1 MVTKTDSYLSDHWSE
16 RAIRKYP
23 PFKHPPHD
31 YLGCSP
37 SFHVRCDKLRNV
49 VSI

>member
-1 MVTKTDSYLSDHWSE
+1 MVTKTDSYLSNHRSE
-16 RAIRKYP
+16 RTIRRYP
-23 PFKHPPHD
+23 PFKYPPHD